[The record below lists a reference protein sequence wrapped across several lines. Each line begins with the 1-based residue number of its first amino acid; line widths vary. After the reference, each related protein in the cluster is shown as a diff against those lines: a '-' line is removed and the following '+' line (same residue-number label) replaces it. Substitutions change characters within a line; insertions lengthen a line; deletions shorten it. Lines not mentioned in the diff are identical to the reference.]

1 MRAIP
6 HQADRNRR
14 ILSAQHHHGHDHG
27 HAHGSRGH
35 GHVHVPKDFGRA
47 FGIGV
52 ALNAGFVVLEAG
64 AGWLT
69 GSLAL
74 LADAGHNLSD
84 VAGLLLAW
92 AAAAMTR
99 RAPTA
104 RRTYGLGRSTILASL
119 GNAMLLLFA
128 VGAIVWEALH
138 RFGAPQPIDSWT
150 VAGVAGAG
158 IAVNAATAMLFFRGA
173 KDDLNI
179 RGAYLH
185 MVADAAVS
193 LGVVLAA
200 LAIAASGWLWLDPA
214 MSIVI
219 AAVIAWGTWGLLT
232 ESTQLAMDGVPR
244 SVDHAAVETWLT
256 ALPGVAG
263 VHDLHIW
270 ALSTAETA
278 LTAHVVRP
286 GAGTDDAFLSATA
299 TGLRSR
305 FGIGHSTLQIEH
317 DAACAPCSL
326 HRADHRHG

>member
-1 MRAIP
+1 M
-6 HQADRNRR
+6 
-14 ILSAQHHHGHDHG
+14 SAHHDHHHAHDHAG
-27 HAHGSRGH
+27 HAYGSH
-35 GHVHVPKDFGRA
+35 GHSHAPKDFGRA
-47 FGIGV
+47 FAIGV
-52 ALNAGFVVLEAG
+52 ALNTGFVILEAA

-92 AAAAMTR
+92 AAAAMAR

-119 GNAMLLLFA
+119 ANAMLLLFA

-138 RFGAPQPIDSWT
+138 RFSDPMPIDTWT
-150 VAGVAGAG
+150 VAGVATAG
-158 IAVNAATAMLFFRGA
+158 IVVNAATAMLFFRGSH
-173 KDDLNI
+173 DDLNV

-200 LAIAASGWLWLDPA
+200 LAIAATGWLWLDPA
-214 MSIVI
+214 ISIVI
-219 AAVIAWGTWGLLT
+219 AGVIAWSTWGLLT

-244 SVDHAAVETWLT
+244 SVDHSAVEAYLKG
-256 ALPGVAG
+256 LPGVAA

-270 ALSTAETA
+270 ALSTTQTA

-286 GAGTDDAFLSATA
+286 GAGTDDAFLSAAATA
-299 TGLRSR
+299 LRNR
-305 FGIGHSTLQIEH
+305 FGIGHATIQIEH
-317 DAACAPCSL
+317 DPGCAACSL
-326 HRADHRHG
+326 HKAHAHH